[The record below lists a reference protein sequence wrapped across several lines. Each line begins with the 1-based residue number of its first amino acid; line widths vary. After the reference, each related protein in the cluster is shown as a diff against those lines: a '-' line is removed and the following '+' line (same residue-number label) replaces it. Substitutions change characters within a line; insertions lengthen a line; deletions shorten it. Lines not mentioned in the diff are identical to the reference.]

1 MEPRSHIKKKE
12 HADHVKKTVNGNWEV
27 RRPGTPDFVTVPSH
41 ETARIASDIDGSTVA
56 VPQGVPG
63 AEYRFRDSTGRASRS
78 IRVDNEL
85 PALGRAA
92 E

>member
-1 MEPRSHIKKKE
+1 M
-12 HADHVKKTVNGNWEV
+12 KTKIQGNWEV
-27 RRPGTPDFVTVPSH
+27 RRPGTPEFVPVSSH
-41 ETARIASDIDGSTVA
+41 ETTEITSHIDGSTEA

-63 AEYRFRDSTGRASRS
+63 NEYRFRDSTGRTSLS
-78 IRVDNEL
+78 IRAGNEF